1 MSNEPLQNSWF
12 AETIPLNLSCYF
24 AKITGVLIIITPPV
38 WWLLGIWVG
47 GVLPLEMF
55 NENTDLKK
63 KIKIMELYDFT
74 PKFEYYVDLVWSRES
89 DLGAA
94 ARFLIE
100 HIRTQRQLN
109 NK

>member
-1 MSNEPLQNSWF
+1 MLFCKDYWRTDNHHS
-12 AETIPLNLSCYF
+12 ACMMIVRNL
-24 AKITGVLIIITPPV
+24 G
-38 WWLLGIWVG
+38 WG
-47 GVLPLEMF
+47 LPLEMF
-55 NENTDLKK
+55 NENPDLKK

-74 PKFEYYVDLVWSRES
+74 PDLEYYVDLVWSRES
-89 DLGAA
+89 DFGAV

>member
-1 MSNEPLQNSWF
+1 MTNPE
-12 AETIPLNLSCYF
+12 
-24 AKITGVLIIITPPV
+24 
-38 WWLLGIWVG
+38 
-47 GVLPLEMF
+47 
-55 NENTDLKK
+55 LKK
-63 KIKIMELYDFT
+63 KFKIMELYDFT

-100 HIRTQRQLN
+100 HIRTQRQLE